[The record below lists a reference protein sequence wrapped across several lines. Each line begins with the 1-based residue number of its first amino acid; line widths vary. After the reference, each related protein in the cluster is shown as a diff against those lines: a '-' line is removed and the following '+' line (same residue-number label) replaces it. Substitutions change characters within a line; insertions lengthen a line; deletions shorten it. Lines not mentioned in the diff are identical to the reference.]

1 MWPSVR
7 PSGTRVSDRTRRCG
21 DAIIEDQTSNNNW
34 EVIVRIMAFGKDMSG
49 NLLFPPV
56 DEDQFAASLAS
67 ALGRNAPSLRNL
79 TRVTASAVAFREE
92 VTRRVIDAG
101 DPLQAGWTFL
111 VAEGDPHKADII
123 EALRPLALHRG
134 MSNPSAPLSFAG
146 EAEEQWGEW
155 LQDNLFAKELVGERV
170 PQYIL
175 MVGNPSLLPFKLQSL
190 LGTFANVGRV
200 DFDRPG
206 DLVQY
211 VDKITRLETAPDP
224 VVKREV
230 VLFAP
235 DGGTNDPTYFSR
247 EYMVSPLTDYIGDEL
262 GFHTTALTAHDA
274 TKHKLVQALRK
285 ASPALVY
292 TASHGLG
299 ATNQP
304 LEQQKRYNGA
314 ICCQTAGELTL
325 KDLFTGDDVPS
336 TEPFLEGSVF
346 FQFACFGYGTPAQS
360 DYAHW
365 LQEVPEKYADEDFT
379 AALPRRLIA
388 HPRGPVAY
396 VGHLDTAFLHGF
408 ANQNE
413 PRIADRWH
421 TRIEPFVAAVQRLL
435 QVQPSGLA
443 MQDMNRRFSLYNAM
457 LTDAYDQQQCGAV
470 SWTPQST
477 ARFVDRWIIR
487 SDAQNYMVFGDP
499 AARLRIPAA

>member
-1 MWPSVR
+1 M
-7 PSGTRVSDRTRRCG
+7 
-21 DAIIEDQTSNNNW
+21 
-34 EVIVRIMAFGKDMSG
+34 RIMAFGKDMSG
-49 NLLFPPV
+49 SLLFPPV
-56 DEDQFAASLAS
+56 DEDQFAGSLVS
-67 ALGRNAPSLRNL
+67 ALGRNASSLRSL
-79 TRVTASAVAFREE
+79 ARVTRSTVAFRDE
-92 VTRRVIDAG
+92 VTRRVVDAG

-111 VAEGDPHKADII
+111 VAEGDPRKEQII
-123 EALRPLALHRG
+123 EALKPLALHRG
-134 MSNPSAPLSFAG
+134 MSNPSAPLTFTG
-146 EAEEQWGEW
+146 TAEGDWGDW
-155 LQDNLFAKELVGERV
+155 LQDNLFAKALAGERV

-175 MVGNPSLLPFKLQSL
+175 LAGDPTSLPFKLQSL
-190 LGTFANVGRV
+190 LDTFANVGRV
-200 DFDRPG
+200 DFDQPS
-206 DLVQY
+206 DLADY
-211 VDKITRLETAPDP
+211 VDKIIRLETAPDP
-224 VVKREV
+224 TVKREV

-235 DGGTNDPTYFSR
+235 DGGPKDPTFFSR
-247 EYMVSPLTDYIGDEL
+247 EYMVNPLTDYIRDDL

-274 TKHKLVQALRK
+274 TKQKLVQALRE

-299 ATNQP
+299 LINRA

-314 ICCQTAGELTL
+314 ICCQSVGALTL
-325 KDLFTGDDVPS
+325 QDLFTGDDVPS

-365 LQEVPEKYADEDFT
+365 LDGVPEKYSDEDFT
-379 AALPRRLIA
+379 ATLPKRLIA

-421 TRIEPFVAAVQRLL
+421 TRIEPFVAAVERLL

-443 MQDMNRRFSLYNAM
+443 MQDMNNRFSLYNAM
-457 LTDAYDQQQCGAV
+457 LIDAYDQEKRGAL
-470 SWTPQST
+470 SWTPQSM
-477 ARFVDRWIIR
+477 AKFVDRWIIR